1 LQEEHESILRCK
13 AESGEE
19 MGLNWSDTKNMP
31 VTSRVIQET
40 LRIASI
46 LSFTFREA
54 VEDVEFQG
62 HYLFF
67 NIYIP
72 KNFSLFLVCDF
83 VFGEYIS
90 SGYLIPKGWKVLP
103 LFRNIHHSPDN
114 FKEPEKFDPSRF
126 EVIIVQRKELMHS
139 LFWCFLLWYSYHM

>member
-1 LQEEHESILRCK
+1 MVWYLKKLLVVTLQEEQESILRAK
-13 AESGEE
+13 EESGEE

-62 HYLFF
+62 
-67 NIYIP
+67 
-72 KNFSLFLVCDF
+72 
-83 VFGEYIS
+83 
-90 SGYLIPKGWKVLP
+90 
-103 LFRNIHHSPDN
+103 
-114 FKEPEKFDPSRF
+114 
-126 EVIIVQRKELMHS
+126 Q
-139 LFWCFLLWYSYHM
+139 

>member
-1 LQEEHESILRCK
+1 MTLQEEQESLLRGK
-13 AESGEE
+13 EESGEK

-62 HYLFF
+62 
-67 NIYIP
+67 
-72 KNFSLFLVCDF
+72 
-83 VFGEYIS
+83 
-90 SGYLIPKGWKVLP
+90 
-103 LFRNIHHSPDN
+103 
-114 FKEPEKFDPSRF
+114 
-126 EVIIVQRKELMHS
+126 Q
-139 LFWCFLLWYSYHM
+139 